1 MAELPRVGFIGLGA
15 MGNPMS
21 GHLAAGGYSVAGFD
35 VDADNMAK
43 AVGRGVTG
51 ATSAS
56 EVGNQAEIVM
66 LCLPSMA
73 IVEATVDELL
83 GQLAPGSVIV
93 DHSTISPD
101 LVATLVERCAAKQ
114 VDFLDA
120 PLSGAWQGAEA
131 ATLAIMVGGNEE
143 AYNRCLPLFEK
154 MGENVFYLGA
164 PGNGQCMKLCQNLI
178 LVSTLTGLMESR
190 QLAESVGV
198 DTAKFLDVMDACL
211 APRGVLTITRPKLV
225 DGTVDN
231 TSNGIE
237 MITKDITLVRK
248 LAEKQGQHLPVM
260 QKVQSMFAKANES
273 GYSAYDLF
281 AWPELLKS
289 GLFDEF

>member
-1 MAELPRVGFIGLGA
+1 MADLPRVGFIGLGA

-21 GHLAAGGYSVAGFD
+21 GHLAAGGYQVSGFD

-43 AVGRGVTG
+43 AVGRGVNE

-56 EVGNQAEIVM
+56 DVGSNAEIVM

-83 GQLAPGSVIV
+83 GQLSPGSIIV

-101 LVATLVERCAAKQ
+101 LVATLAERCAEKQ
-114 VDFLDA
+114 IDFLDA

-131 ATLAIMVGGNEE
+131 ATLAIMVGGNEA
-143 AYNRCLPLFEK
+143 AYQRCMPLFEK
-154 MGENVFYLGA
+154 MGKNMFHLGA

-178 LVSTLTGLMESR
+178 LVSTLTGLLESR

-198 DTAKFLDVMDACL
+198 DTEKFLNVMDACL
-211 APRGVLTITRPKLV
+211 APRGVLDITRPKLV
-225 DGTVDN
+225 NGIIDN
-231 TSNGIE
+231 ESHGIE

-260 QKVQSMFAKANES
+260 KKVQSMFAKANES
-273 GYSAYDLF
+273 GYSSYDLF
-281 AWPELLKS
+281 AWPEFLQS

>member
-1 MAELPRVGFIGLGA
+1 MANLPQVGFIGLGA

-21 GHLAAGGYSVAGFD
+21 GHLAAAGYRVSGFD
-35 VDADNMAK
+35 VDAGNMAK
-43 AVGRGVTG
+43 AVGRGVTQAVS
-51 ATSAS
+51 AT
-56 EVGNQAEIVM
+56 EVGQHAEIVL

-73 IVEATVDELL
+73 IVEATIDELL
-83 GQLAPGSVIV
+83 GELPAGSIIV

-101 LVATLVERCAAKQ
+101 LAASLEVRCTEKQ
-114 VDFLDA
+114 VAFLDA

-131 ATLAIMVGGNEE
+131 ATLAIMVGGDE
-143 AYNRCLPLFEK
+143 AAYRRCLPLFEL
-154 MGENVFYLGA
+154 MGKNMFHLGA
-164 PGNGQCMKLCQNLI
+164 AGNGQCMKLCQNLI
-178 LVSTLTGLMESR
+178 LVSTLTGLLESR

-198 DTAKFLDVMDACL
+198 GTEKFLNVMDACL
-211 APRGVLTITRPKLV
+211 APRGVLDITRPKLV
-225 DGTVDN
+225 SGTVDN
-231 TSNGIE
+231 NSHGIE

-260 QKVQSMFAKANES
+260 EKVQSMFAKANES
-273 GYSAYDLF
+273 GYGAYDLF